1 MKGTTK
7 TIVKRKTL
15 STKKGFISMDRS
27 HVVFVIISK
36 DHKAKKLHK
45 PIIPR
50 ERELYNIYVY
60 SEVTLKLVK
69 FWLSINIKN

>member
-1 MKGTTK
+1 
-7 TIVKRKTL
+7 
-15 STKKGFISMDRS
+15 MDRS

-50 ERELYNIYVY
+50 ERELYNIYPTCIQRSYV
-60 SEVTLKLVK
+60 EAGQIL
-69 FWLSINIKN
+69 IKH